1 MRNFNI
7 KLKYFL
13 NDPIDKAFN
22 IITHGQRAKD
32 YAQILGVSGLDYVRG
47 SDWIASCMERSLLQG
62 DI

>member
-13 NDPIDKAFN
+13 HDPIDKAFN
-22 IITHGQRAKD
+22 IITNGQRAKD
-32 YAQILGVSGLDYVRG
+32 YAQILGVSGLDDVRG
-47 SDWIASCMERSLLQG
+47 SNWIASCRERSLLQG